1 MYKAAFRGKS
11 FWKRIG
17 KLRGLRELSLLFLDP
32 EVAENCKRKGCYSKE
47 VNCQMGHNV
56 EIYYVIWVVHS
67 L

>member
-17 KLRGLRELSLLFLDP
+17 KLRGLRELSMLFLDP
-32 EVAENCKRKGCYSKE
+32 EVAENFKRKGR
-47 VNCQMGHNV
+47 QMGHNV